1 MVVGCYGW
9 TDFMHSTY
17 LRDGAF
23 FFKHKENVLP
33 GFAITF
39 QSVLQNCEIDYPVD
53 LTGAL
58 NKAQGHLNSLLSSPC

>member
-1 MVVGCYGW
+1 MVVGGYGW
-9 TDFMHSTY
+9 TDFIRSTY

-23 FFKHKENVLP
+23 FKHKANVLP

-58 NKAQGHLNSLLSSPC
+58 NKARGDLNSLLSSTC

>member
-1 MVVGCYGW
+1 M
-9 TDFMHSTY
+9 
-17 LRDGAF
+17 DGQILYTRHTSVMGL